1 MYAREKPNKQISESR
16 ISQDEAH
23 LSEIMARADNGDSPA
38 KIRSEMGVTMNDYAA
53 VFRTTDGMKIAR
65 EKLVTLKERYKNVPV
80 QNKGKVFNTNMI
92 STLELGFMLD
102 CAETIVVSALERKES
117 RGAHFMAEYPQR
129 DDENWMKHIS
139 VNHTTDGPQVGYMPV
154 IVTQWQPQVRSY

>member
-65 EKLVTLKERYKNVPV
+65 EKLVTLK
-80 QNKGKVFNTNMI
+80 
-92 STLELGFMLD
+92 
-102 CAETIVVSALERKES
+102 
-117 RGAHFMAEYPQR
+117 
-129 DDENWMKHIS
+129 
-139 VNHTTDGPQVGYMPV
+139 
-154 IVTQWQPQVRSY
+154 